1 MRMQFV
7 PLFAPILSAG
17 VAVSLQ
23 ASNDTVAQPQDRIAV
38 VGHLPWPGVE
48 VDCLSATLH
57 YSRNYLY
64 AEDTK
69 LGKVTVID
77 VTDVKAPSVVQ
88 VARPANAQSSDLL
101 AVTGTAAL
109 IGSPALPS
117 AEPAPQSV
125 RIVSFAD
132 PGHPQI
138 PREFTGVTT
147 VGSDSGRGLVFLA
160 NPEGIW
166 ILSKQPAEDP
176 AVAMAYQDHVT
187 YALRNPTKVSHVTNR

>member
-7 PLFAPILSAG
+7 PLFAPILLAG
-17 VAVSLQ
+17 IAVSLR
-23 ASNDTVAQPQDRIAV
+23 ASNDAAERPQDRIAV
-38 VGHLPWPGVE
+38 VGHLPLAGGE
-48 VDCLSATLH
+48 VDRLSAMSH
-57 YSRNYLY
+57 YSRNYFY

-69 LGKVTVID
+69 LGTVTVID
-77 VTDVKAPSVVQ
+77 VTDVKAPSIVQ
-88 VARPANAQSSDLL
+88 IAHAVNAQSSDLL
-101 AVTGTAAL
+101 AVAGTAAL

-117 AEPAPQSV
+117 AEPAPRPV

-138 PREFTGVTT
+138 SREFTGVTA
-147 VGSDSGRGLVFLA
+147 VGSNSGRGLVFLA

-176 AVAMAYQDHVT
+176 AVAPAYQDRVT
-187 YALRNPTKVSHVTNR
+187 YDH